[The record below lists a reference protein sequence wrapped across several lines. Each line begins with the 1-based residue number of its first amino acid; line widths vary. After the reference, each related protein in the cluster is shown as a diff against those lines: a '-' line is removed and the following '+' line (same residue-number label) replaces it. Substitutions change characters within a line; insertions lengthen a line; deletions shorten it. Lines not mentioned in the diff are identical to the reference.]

1 MKKNKILCAILS
13 MTILACAAGC
23 NGVSTNTAAE
33 KKDSAVATSGS
44 DKTKNG
50 AESGSD
56 KTADEG
62 AAKDIAAEDR
72 IAASDRVEIKGD
84 VKSDRKYSLDA
95 EMNAKEDIAM
105 PDTAPAEAA
114 EETFTAEIPEMPV
127 TEPSTTT
134 QEIPEAGQLTAGEW
148 NDNENWGF
156 FKNLVNSGK
165 IEFPS
170 YGLDPRNRIKVDVK
184 NDSNAPV
191 VNAKVRLLDAKDN
204 SVLWSSVTDKTGTAY
219 LFTDGTAGSVIV
231 EAESGGIKNNSE
243 GIIFDSEGSN
253 SQGSSKKEDDY
264 EVSLKLADNGVS
276 YKKTDIMFIMDATGS
291 MMDEMLFLQSEF
303 SAITKD
309 IGTQDVRY
317 SVNFYRDEGD
327 DYVTKCNNFTN
338 DISTLQKL
346 LNAERADGGGD
357 LPEAVDKILDE
368 TINKSN
374 WSDDSVKL
382 AFLIFDA
389 PPHDGTDAKILD
401 TIKKASEKGIHIIPV
416 VSSNSDRNTE
426 LFGRALSITT
436 GSTYVF
442 LTDDSGIGDSHL
454 EPIIGSYDVEKLYD
468 IIIRIIKDYQQ

>member
-23 NGVSTNTAAE
+23 SGVSTNTAAE

-44 DKTKNG
+44 DKTKNR

-72 IAASDRVEIKGD
+72 IAASDSVEIKGD

-134 QEIPEAGQLTAGEW
+134 QEILEAGQLTAGEW

-204 SVLWSSVTDKTGTAY
+204 CVLWSSVTDKTGTAY

-243 GIIFDSEGSN
+243 GIMRCHESVCSDPDWTLYPHGLRQSPSEAEASDLSRPSCG
-253 SQGSSKKEDDY
+253 G
-264 EVSLKLADNGVS
+264 
-276 YKKTDIMFIMDATGS
+276 TGR
-291 MMDEMLFLQSEF
+291 MQ
-303 SAITKD
+303 
-309 IGTQDVRY
+309 
-317 SVNFYRDEGD
+317 
-327 DYVTKCNNFTN
+327 
-338 DISTLQKL
+338 
-346 LNAERADGGGD
+346 
-357 LPEAVDKILDE
+357 
-368 TINKSN
+368 
-374 WSDDSVKL
+374 
-382 AFLIFDA
+382 
-389 PPHDGTDAKILD
+389 
-401 TIKKASEKGIHIIPV
+401 
-416 VSSNSDRNTE
+416 
-426 LFGRALSITT
+426 
-436 GSTYVF
+436 
-442 LTDDSGIGDSHL
+442 
-454 EPIIGSYDVEKLYD
+454 
-468 IIIRIIKDYQQ
+468 